1 MILLFALGSAIRRT
15 SPHLDTTGK
24 LPGSRIVVAS
34 RCAANGC
41 GGRRGLRSWDPLPF
55 CTIVLNFPGDRVLM
69 LDPPAQRRRG
79 GTHSTPKPKK
89 TARHAEDVFET
100 EQAR

>member
-1 MILLFALGSAIRRT
+1 MILLFALGSAIRQT
-15 SPHLDTTGK
+15 SPHLDNPSK

-41 GGRRGLRSWDPLPF
+41 GGRCGLRSWNPLPF
-55 CTIVLNFPGDRVLM
+55 STIVLNFPGDRLSM

-79 GTHSTPKPKK
+79 GTHSTPKPKR
-89 TARHAEDVFET
+89 TARHAEDVCET
-100 EQAR
+100 EQSW